1 MYGHSLD
8 FQLLKLMAKV
18 VSEGADQLLYLTLVM
33 GDSKNLK
40 IVLENSSVL
49 FQVEN
54 PETLR
59 IATFKP

>member
-18 VSEGADQLLYLTLVM
+18 VSEGTDQLLYLTLVM

>member
-8 FQLLKLMAKV
+8 FQLPKLMAKV
-18 VSEGADQLLYLTLVM
+18 DFECADQLLYLTLIM
-33 GDSKNLK
+33 GDPKNLK

-59 IATFKP
+59 IVTFKP

>member
-1 MYGHSLD
+1 
-8 FQLLKLMAKV
+8 MAKADFK
-18 VSEGADQLLYLTLVM
+18 GADQLLYLTLIM
-33 GDSKNLK
+33 GDPKNLK